1 MPEFPNHGC
10 CVPGPGRLLG
20 MRRGSSSSLLLLPP
34 ASSSSSRKLLLP
46 AFFSWGGSSWALTF
60 SDKPSPFMKTLQNKS
75 LQSIISSR
83 FRVATS
89 APAALMVC
97 PPHLWLWLHLRDW
110 KQEELLIPVGDVFL
124 HRPVKRVQMVG
135 VHVILHVHGQVGH
148 LLRAAVL
155 QTHRKQ
161 TPSHRRYL
169 QLESDVSISERRLF
183 RVSVTFVTRGLMFN
197 TTRVHMSAGRE
208 RNRKTTFLSISA
220 PIIKIEETDRGAV
233 PTHCT
238 TTHNIFTRFLLQKYL
253 LFSCF
258 SLF

>member
-97 PPHLWLWLHLRDW
+97 PPHLWLCDPEGLKTGRTADSCGGRFFTPTCQTCPDGRRPRD
-110 KQEELLIPVGDVFL
+110 PSCSRSG
-124 HRPVKRVQMVG
+124 RSP
-135 VHVILHVHGQVGH
+135 
-148 LLRAAVL
+148 AACCSSSDTQKADAV
-155 QTHRKQ
+155 
-161 TPSHRRYL
+161 TPPL
-169 QLESDVSISERRLF
+169 P
-183 RVSVTFVTRGLMFN
+183 
-197 TTRVHMSAGRE
+197 SAGIWRQHFWTTIVQSFCDVRDAWTHVQYNTSPHVCRPWTE
-208 RNRKTTFLSISA
+208 QENNISVYLCPYNKDWRNRQRGC
-220 PIIKIEETDRGAV
+220 TDSL
-233 PTHCT
+233 
-238 TTHNIFTRFLLQKYL
+238 HNYT
-253 LFSCF
+253 
-258 SLF
+258 